1 MSQPTIAQWI
11 EGARLR
17 TIPLSLA
24 PVIAGSALA
33 YEQGSFQLDR
43 ALLCLFVALLLQ
55 VGVNYANDYSDGIK
69 GTDDNRVG
77 PLRLTGSGIA
87 KPEQVKCAMYISF
100 ALAGLLGIILVV
112 ISGTWWMLIVGVI
125 SIAAAW
131 GYTGGKKPYGYLG
144 LGEIFVFVFFGLVAT
159 LGTQYVQSYRI
170 NELGVVLAISIGLFA
185 CAVLVA
191 NNLRDIPTDAE
202 VGKNTLAVRLGEDN
216 TRIMY
221 LAMMII
227 PYLLI
232 TIFVIIDTPWLALSY
247 LSIVLAY
254 QPCKIVLNQAKG
266 LDLIPVLKL
275 TGFVS
280 VAYSLLVTLG
290 LALN

>member
-24 PVIAGSALA
+24 PVITGSAVA
-33 YEQGSFQLDR
+33 YAQGSFQLGK
-43 ALLCLFVALLLQ
+43 AFLCILVALLLQ

-69 GTDDNRVG
+69 GTDENRVG
-77 PLRLTGSGIA
+77 PLRLTGSGVA
-87 KPEQVKCAMYISF
+87 KPEQVKRAMYIFF
-100 ALAGLLGIILVV
+100 ALACLLGVIL
-112 ISGTWWMLIVGVI
+112 IALSGTWWMLIVGAL

-159 LGTQYVQSYRI
+159 LGTQYVQSYQI

-227 PYLLI
+227 PYILI

-247 LSIVLAY
+247 FSIALTY
-254 QPCKIVLNQAKG
+254 KPCKIVLSHTRG
-266 LDLIPVLKL
+266 SGLIPVLKL

-290 LALN
+290 LSLN